1 VIVKK
6 VASKGSSGKSARAT
20 GLASYIL
27 NEKNLPS
34 STLNSSSNNPARA
47 DGLSVYIL
55 DQKDQ
60 GEKVRHSG
68 TLNFISDNP
77 RVQAREMAA
86 LAQDAPR
93 SKDPIAHYVISWKE
107 HEQPTPKQID
117 QAVEIFLEKME
128 LTEHQTIYALHQD
141 TDNAHLH
148 IAVNRV
154 HPDTLKVIRPN
165 NGFDIKAAHQAIAKI
180 EHVQG
185 WQREAKGCY
194 QVAENGNIERSHQS
208 DQNRR
213 PGQKARDFEQRTGE
227 KSAQRIA
234 IERAAQIIRD
244 AQQWQQI
251 HHQLAAEGM
260 KYQKKGSGAII
271 TVGDTVIKAS
281 SADRGAAL
289 GKLEKRLG
297 GYEPPTAD
305 LIIMAKSPE
314 PLLDNMPDDWR
325 QYIQERY
332 AQRQERTEVFQGLR
346 EKHQDDRSQLGQE
359 QAEREIDL
367 VSGRWSGREEL
378 RDALKLAIKDEY
390 STEHDLLRQRQEGES
405 WEMREEY
412 PQPLDLEDWWRYQ
425 GQEEKAEWWRYRET
439 IAEPP
444 VLEVAVLEVLN
455 SYERKHYDV
464 LSL

>member
-1 VIVKK
+1 MIVKK
-6 VASKGSSGKSARAT
+6 VANKGNSGKSARAT

-34 STLNSSSNNPARA
+34 STLNSISSNPARA

-55 DQKDQ
+55 DHKDQ
-60 GEKVRHSG
+60 GEKVGHSG
-68 TLNFISDNP
+68 ALNFISDQP

-107 HEQPTPKQID
+107 YEQPTPQQVD

-148 IAVNRV
+148 IVVNRV

-185 WQREAKGCY
+185 WQRETKGCY
-194 QVAENGNIERSHQS
+194 QVAENGNIERSYSSNESRQ
-208 DQNRR
+208 

-244 AQQWQQI
+244 AQQWQQL

-271 TVGDTVIKAS
+271 TVGDTAIKAS
-281 SADRGAAL
+281 STDRGAAL

-297 GYEPPTAD
+297 GYEPPMAD
-305 LIIMAKSPE
+305 LVIVAKPPE
-314 PLLDNMPDDWR
+314 PLLDNMPDDWN

-332 AQRQERTEVFQGLR
+332 TQRQERTEVFQGLR
-346 EKHQDDRSQLGQE
+346 ERHRGDRAQLGQE

-390 STEHDLLRQRQEGES
+390 STEHDLLRQRQEGEL
-405 WEMREEY
+405 WGMREEY
-412 PQPLDLEDWWRYQ
+412 PPPLDLENWWRSQ

-444 VLEVAVLEVLN
+444 VLEVTVQEEYQTICDYQA
-455 SYERKHYDV
+455 R
-464 LSL
+464 